1 MATRTWLVTG
11 ATSGLGYGL
20 VEHVLAQ
27 GDQVIASGR
36 SVAVKLEKLKCD
48 RLALLEL
55 DITSG
60 WDQVKEKID
69 KAWEIFGGIDIL
81 VNNAGM
87 SAMKSAEE
95 ADDAYVQNM
104 FQVNF
109 FGHVHVTKAI
119 LPHLR
124 SRGGGCIAF
133 TSSSTV
139 WAMLPFMSHYSASK
153 AALSTFVES
162 FSKEVRPLGIRCV
175 AIECGGFPT
184 QLGQPRESTSEAFG
198 SNGPS
203 IEAYG
208 PLFSSLV
215 GKFMSNPM
223 AHMSGDV
230 AKGAAAIYDI
240 ATRQGLAAENPWAV
254 RVALGTD
261 GMGSAKQRCS
271 EQLTLIKRWE
281 RLSFSTDRADA
292 DGIIANRD
300 LFEFTTVLEQ

>member
-1 MATRTWLVTG
+1 MAIQTWLITG

-36 SVAVKLEKLKCD
+36 NAALKLEKLKCD
-48 RLALLEL
+48 RLAFLEL

-69 KAWEIFGGIDIL
+69 KAWGVFGGIDIL

-95 ADDAYVQNM
+95 ADDAYMQNM
-104 FQVNF
+104 FHVNF

-119 LPHLR
+119 LPHMR

-153 AALSTFVES
+153 AALSTYVES
-162 FSKEVRPLGIRCV
+162 LSKEVRPLGIRCV

-184 QLGQPRESTSEAFG
+184 QLGQPREPSAEAFG

-215 GKFMSNPM
+215 GKFMSTPM

-271 EQLTLIKRWE
+271 EQLTLIERWE
-281 RLSFSTDRADA
+281 KLSLSTERADA
-292 DGIIANRD
+292 DGTIANRD
-300 LFEFTTVLEQ
+300 LFEFTTVLE